1 MEQLIG
7 YYISYLR
14 DVKRA
19 SQNTIQSYNRDLR
32 KMQEYY
38 RENGVKYQYTVKNA
52 QTGKLIKATN
62 HKQNLPKSWQKYVKT
77 MSW

>member
-1 MEQLIG
+1 MEKLE
-7 YYISYLR
+7 
-14 DVKRA
+14 
-19 SQNTIQSYNRDLR
+19 DL
-32 KMQEYY
+32 KEITDPKAY